1 MPVSRVKVKNRHL
14 KKKAKKPLA
23 FYKPATKF
31 AGAFLIAGT
40 LTTTHELLLQQT
52 SPMVQAAT
60 NSTEA
65 FIESIAASAKP
76 VADSNGLYPSVM
88 IAQAILESNWGS
100 SQLSRAPYYNLFGIQ
115 GTYQGKSV
123 VFKTQEYLNGKW
135 ITKDMPFRVYPSF
148 NESFQDKAYVL
159 KTTNFGNGPYYAKAW
174 RANAATYQAATA
186 ALTGKYA
193 TDPNYGASLNRII
206 SQYNLTRFDGASSA
220 GTSNTGGSTVTN
232 TNNNSNTSTS
242 TSTSSNTY
250 TVKSGD
256 TLWGISQKYG
266 ISVAQI
272 QSANNL
278 KSTVI
283 YIGQKLVLT
292 TSSSSSN
299 TNSSTSSGNSAATTT
314 PTTSVTPAK
323 PASQTTIKVKSGD
336 TLWGLSV
343 KYKTTIAQLKSWNH
357 LNSDTIFIGQNLIVS
372 QSAGSS
378 SSSTGSS
385 SASTSSTSN
394 SSAASN
400 TSIHKVVKGDT
411 LWGLSQKSGS
421 PIASIKAWNHLS
433 SDTILIGQYL
443 RIK

>member
-1 MPVSRVKVKNRHL
+1 MPVSRIKVKNRHL

-31 AGAFLIAGT
+31 AGAVLIAGT

-135 ITKDMPFRVYPSF
+135 VTKDMPFRVYPSF
-148 NESFQDKAYVL
+148 NQSFQDNAYVL

-220 GTSNTGGSTVTN
+220 GTSNSGGSTATN
-232 TNNNSNTSTS
+232 TNNNSNTSS
-242 TSTSSNTY
+242 TTY

-292 TSSSSSN
+292 TSTSSSI
-299 TNSSTSSGNSAATTT
+299 TNNSTSSGNSAASTT

-343 KYKTTIAQLKSWNH
+343 KYKTTIGQLKSWNH
-357 LNSDTIFIGQNLIVS
+357 LNSDTIYIGQNLIVS

-378 SSSTGSS
+378 SSSAGSS

-421 PIASIKAWNHLS
+421 AIASIKAWNHLS

>member
-1 MPVSRVKVKNRHL
+1 MPVSRIKVKNRHL

-31 AGAFLIAGT
+31 AGAVLIAGT

-135 ITKDMPFRVYPSF
+135 VTKDMPFRVYPSF
-148 NESFQDKAYVL
+148 NQSFQDNAYVL

-220 GTSNTGGSTVTN
+220 GTSNSGG
-232 TNNNSNTSTS
+232 
-242 TSTSSNTY
+242 
-250 TVKSGD
+250 
-256 TLWGISQKYG
+256 
-266 ISVAQI
+266 
-272 QSANNL
+272 
-278 KSTVI
+278 
-283 YIGQKLVLT
+283 
-292 TSSSSSN
+292 
-299 TNSSTSSGNSAATTT
+299 
-314 PTTSVTPAK
+314 
-323 PASQTTIKVKSGD
+323 
-336 TLWGLSV
+336 
-343 KYKTTIAQLKSWNH
+343 
-357 LNSDTIFIGQNLIVS
+357 
-372 QSAGSS
+372 
-378 SSSTGSS
+378 
-385 SASTSSTSN
+385 
-394 SSAASN
+394 
-400 TSIHKVVKGDT
+400 
-411 LWGLSQKSGS
+411 
-421 PIASIKAWNHLS
+421 
-433 SDTILIGQYL
+433 
-443 RIK
+443 